1 MATAHVSDWLGLD
14 AFATRRAL
22 RAEMAEV
29 GRWRRLLRSR
39 LDLTVAS
46 YAPPE
51 VLGTLSWGALPH
63 PPAALPRP
71 EALSEAVAVGGTG
84 DRVQLMRELRDLD
97 KQLATYEHELERA
110 LEDSTERLVEQLA
123 AGPAH
128 LAPDE
133 TPA

>member
-1 MATAHVSDWLGLD
+1 MAIAHVSDWLGLD

-51 VLGTLSWGALPH
+51 VLGALAWGAV
-63 PPAALPRP
+63 PPAQVSLPRP
-71 EALSEAVAVGGTG
+71 DALTDAIAVSGAG
-84 DRVQLMRELRDLD
+84 DRVQLMRELRELD
-97 KQLATYEHELERA
+97 KQLATYEHQLERA
-110 LEDSTERLVEQLA
+110 LEESTERLVEQLA
-123 AGPAH
+123 SGPV
-128 LAPDE
+128 PVGSDE
-133 TPA
+133 TSA